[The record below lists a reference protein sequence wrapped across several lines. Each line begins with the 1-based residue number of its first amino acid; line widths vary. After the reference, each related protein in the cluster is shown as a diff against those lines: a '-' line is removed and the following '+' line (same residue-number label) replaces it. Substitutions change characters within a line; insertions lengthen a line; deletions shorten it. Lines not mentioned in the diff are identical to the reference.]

1 MQLVAEPID
10 EMYQLTDLVT
20 DILPADKPRYLMGVG
35 TPANILEGI
44 ARGVDMFDC
53 VMPTRNARNGML
65 FTRNGIMNIKNEK
78 WKNDL
83 SPLEDEGVGYVDKTY
98 SKAYLRHLH
107 ISREMLA
114 AQIATLHN
122 LGFYLWLVTEAR
134 KQILE
139 GNFMAWKEEMV
150 KKVSRRL

>member
-1 MQLVAEPID
+1 
-10 EMYQLTDLVT
+10 
-20 DILPADKPRYLMGVG
+20 
-35 TPANILEGI
+35 
-44 ARGVDMFDC
+44 
-53 VMPTRNARNGML
+53 
-65 FTRNGIMNIKNEK
+65 MNIKNEK

-139 GNFMAWKEEMV
+139 GDFMAWKEEMV